1 MHGGDVLLV
10 VLLLVFGCA
19 AFFFG
24 VICVLCHLF
33 AWMGR
38 GVAGIFHPHRSVG
51 ASPRPGLGSR
61 RRKCPNE
68 RCRRIEHR
76 AALYCSQCGTPLR
89 RAPAG
94 KSSRAPS

>member
-24 VICVLCHLF
+24 VICVFCHLF

-38 GVAGIFHPHRSVG
+38 GVAGIFRPHGSVG
-51 ASPRPGLGSR
+51 ASARPGLGSR

-68 RCRRIEHR
+68 RCRRIEYRDAH
-76 AALYCSQCGTPLR
+76 YCSQCGTPLR

-94 KSSRAPS
+94 GSSRVR